1 MQIVEQFIFGKKP
14 DQSFC
19 EDGILITDNFVEVVD
34 GVTSKGNITYDGFS
48 SGWKAKEVILKT
60 ISTMEPHIT
69 KIDMFAQLDL
79 ALKEN
84 CASIKKLEWL
94 RASIIVFSKYRN
106 KIWSLGDCSCIIN
119 EQQYIETKKIDKLL
133 GELRAFVEECGE
145 NGREAIT
152 PFLKKQMILENT
164 LDFEF
169 GYTVAN
175 GNGFYPKHI
184 KEYDVTSGDVVVFAT
199 DGYPKL
205 FYTLK
210 ESEKYLQ
217 NILQSD
223 PRCIKEFKST
233 KGLEPGNNS
242 FDDRAY
248 VKFVV

>member
-1 MQIVEQFIFGKKP
+1 M
-14 DQSFC
+14 
-19 EDGILITDNFVEVVD
+19 
-34 GVTSKGNITYDGFS
+34 
-48 SGWKAKEVILKT
+48 
-60 ISTMEPHIT
+60 
-69 KIDMFAQLDL
+69 
-79 ALKEN
+79 
-84 CASIKKLEWL
+84 
-94 RASIIVFSKYRN
+94 
-106 KIWSLGDCSCIIN
+106 
-119 EQQYIETKKIDKLL
+119 

-152 PFLKKQMILENT
+152 PFLQKQMILENT

-184 KEYDVTSGDVVVFAT
+184 KEYDVKSGDVVVFAT

-205 FYTLK
+205 FDTLK
-210 ESEKYLQ
+210 ESEEYLQ

-233 KGLEPGNNS
+233 KGLEQGNNS